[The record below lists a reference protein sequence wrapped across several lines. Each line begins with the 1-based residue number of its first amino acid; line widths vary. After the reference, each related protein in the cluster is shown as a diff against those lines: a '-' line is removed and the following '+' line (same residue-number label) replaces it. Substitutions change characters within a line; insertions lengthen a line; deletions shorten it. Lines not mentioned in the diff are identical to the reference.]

1 MEKMLEEVIEE
12 NRALAKQGK
21 VASYIPA
28 LSKANPNH
36 LGICII
42 DENRNIYKQ
51 GDCDIKF
58 TMQSISK
65 VITLM
70 LALMDKEKV
79 FENECIISAVNMRQ
93 K

>member
-1 MEKMLEEVIEE
+1 MKKIE
-12 NRALAKQGK
+12 LLQ
-21 VASYIPA
+21 
-28 LSKANPNH
+28 SKAKLQVTCLLCQKQIPIIWGYA

-51 GDCDIKF
+51 GGFDVKF
-58 TMQSISK
+58 TMQGISK
-65 VITLM
+65 VIALM
-70 LALMDKEKV
+70 LALMDNKEKV